1 MSEHGKF
8 IGFAGT
14 YTKAGSEGVYTFT
27 LDTKA
32 KKIVEVKAVA
42 KIENP
47 TYLNASKD
55 NEHLYTVIKEGEKGG
70 VAAFKVDPN
79 TGQLKFVNKQLLDGA
94 PPCYVSVNEDNTLV
108 LSANF
113 HKGSVETYS
122 VNEETGEIEYVASVV
137 EHPHSDLKKG
147 QQGKPHVHYADF
159 TPGEKHV
166 AVVDLGID
174 KIVTYEVEENKL
186 KEVNSLSTS
195 VGSGPRHL
203 TFHPNDR
210 YAYAMTEFSSEV
222 LFLTYD
228 ESKGSFTQQQAVSTI
243 PADFTENNQGSAI
256 HISSDGRFVYAGN
269 RGHNSIATFKVDQ
282 DSGQLTF
289 IEWTGTEGDWPRDF
303 VLDPTEQFIVASNQ
317 ETGNLVLFE
326 RDQESGK
333 LTLLQSNVT
342 VPEAVCV
349 KFLHYK

>member
-70 VAAFKVDPN
+70 VAAFKIDPN

-147 QQGKPHVHYADF
+147 QKGKPHVHYADF

-166 AVVDLGID
+166 AVVD
-174 KIVTYEVEENKL
+174 
-186 KEVNSLSTS
+186 
-195 VGSGPRHL
+195 
-203 TFHPNDR
+203 
-210 YAYAMTEFSSEV
+210 
-222 LFLTYD
+222 
-228 ESKGSFTQQQAVSTI
+228 
-243 PADFTENNQGSAI
+243 
-256 HISSDGRFVYAGN
+256 
-269 RGHNSIATFKVDQ
+269 
-282 DSGQLTF
+282 
-289 IEWTGTEGDWPRDF
+289 
-303 VLDPTEQFIVASNQ
+303 
-317 ETGNLVLFE
+317 
-326 RDQESGK
+326 
-333 LTLLQSNVT
+333 
-342 VPEAVCV
+342 
-349 KFLHYK
+349 